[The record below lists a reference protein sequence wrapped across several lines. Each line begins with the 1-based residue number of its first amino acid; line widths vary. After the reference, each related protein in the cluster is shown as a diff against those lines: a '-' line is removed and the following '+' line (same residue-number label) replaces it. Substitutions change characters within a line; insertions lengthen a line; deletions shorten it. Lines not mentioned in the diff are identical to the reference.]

1 MNNILFGVLI
11 FICLV
16 LTWHYLFRYGPLNTK
31 PIGAC
36 TGVGLGQSC
45 EYYYVHREHNDAAA
59 AAALMNEIT
68 ERNDKLI
75 EYLKNKYDT
84 TQASPSDPDKSGRI
98 DIVPGSALYPAALD
112 NVNWESLQNSQTS
125 GIEIREY
132 LHERI
137 HQLMMNY
144 NTNRLYEISPLNKTG
159 VTSYAED
166 KSTLILC
173 LRKKTPNAAGEYELH
188 DINTMMFVVLH
199 ELAHMMNNRWG
210 HDKESRFWTLFKFLL
225 ANAVEI
231 GVYKPVNYSYHP
243 ITYCGLR
250 LSYNPYFDTRL

>member
-1 MNNILFGVLI
+1 MNNILFAVLI
-11 FICLV
+11 LISVV
-16 LTWHYLFRYGPLNTK
+16 LTWHYLFRYSPLNTRAV
-31 PIGAC
+31 GAC
-36 TGVGLGQSC
+36 AGLGDGQTC
-45 EYYYVHREHNDAAA
+45 EYYYVHREHNDSAA

-68 ERNDKLI
+68 TRNDKLL
-75 EYLKNKYDT
+75 EYLKDKYDT
-84 TQASPSDPDKSGRI
+84 TSASTNPDKSGRI
-98 DIVPGSALYPAALD
+98 DVVPSSGLYPSDLE
-112 NVNWESLQNSQTS
+112 NVNWEQLQNSQTS
-125 GIEIREY
+125 GVEIREY

-137 HQLMMNY
+137 HQLMTNY

-173 LRKKTPNAAGEYELH
+173 LRKKTPNERGEYELH

-199 ELAHMMNNRWG
+199 ELAHMMNDRWG

-225 ANAVEI
+225 ANAVEC
-231 GVYKPVNYSYHP
+231 GVYKPIDYSYHP

-250 LSYNPYFDTRL
+250 LSYNPYYDARL

>member
-1 MNNILFGVLI
+1 MDNVLFAVLVVI
-11 FICLV
+11 AIV
-16 LTWHYLFRYGPLNTK
+16 LLWHFLFRFGPLNTK
-31 PIGAC
+31 PVGAC
-36 TGVGLGQSC
+36 TGLGKDQNC

-68 ERNDKLI
+68 SRNDKLI
-75 EYLKNKYDT
+75 NHIKNKYDIT
-84 TQASPSDPDKSGRI
+84 NASNDPDKSSRI
-98 DIVPGSALYPAALD
+98 DVVPGTAMYSLSD
-112 NVNWESLQNSQTS
+112 DINWEQLQNSHTA
-125 GIEIREY
+125 GVEIREY
-132 LHERI
+132 LQERI
-137 HQLMMNY
+137 HQLIQNY
-144 NTNRLYEISPLNKTG
+144 DQNRLYEISPLNKTG

-166 KSTLILC
+166 KTKLILC
-173 LRKKTPNAAGEYELH
+173 LRKKTPNDRGEYELH

-231 GVYKPVNYSYHP
+231 NVYTPVHYGNHP

-250 LSYNPYFDTRL
+250 LTYNPYFDSRL